1 MAAYNYYLYCQVE
14 KCKSKSKKK
23 QQDELIKKK
32 SSSKQL
38 APQDQD
44 NNNDPFANE
53 MKSKGRNSLLLDNS
67 ERSNLSC
74 SLAASLANIQNGVP
88 ASGNFLTAIFSQ
100 MWNHV
105 NIAISNSIKETLEPT
120 LKDLKVPLHFV
131 KLDLGD
137 VPIETKNM
145 FIHRVDLAGLVDVD
159 GDGITD
165 IKNRDNKQAGTCIVC
180 CYCVLFVWVFLCGP
194 SDDSHLMLTS
204 CAHILCFIC
213 FKHIL
218 RDTN

>member
-14 KCKSKSKKK
+14 KCKSKKKK
-23 QQDELIKKK
+23 ENDNKKLIKKK
-32 SSSKQL
+32 SSKQI
-38 APQDQD
+38 AQPQDQD
-44 NNNDPFANE
+44 NNDPFANE

-67 ERSNLSC
+67 ERSNLST

-165 IKNRDNKQAGTCIVC
+165 IKNRDNKQAGT
-180 CYCVLFVWVFLCGP
+180 L
-194 SDDSHLMLTS
+194 
-204 CAHILCFIC
+204 
-213 FKHIL
+213 
-218 RDTN
+218 

>member
-1 MAAYNYYLYCQVE
+1 MAAYNYYFYCQVE
-14 KCKSKSKKK
+14 KCKSKSRKKK
-23 QQDELIKKK
+23 ENELIKKK
-32 SSSKQL
+32 SSKQL
-38 APQDQD
+38 APQDQSND
-44 NNNDPFANE
+44 DPFANE

-165 IKNRDNKQAGTCIVC
+165 IKNRDNKQAGTCRVVVIVRC
-180 CYCVLFVWVFLCGP
+180 NMCLYRCFV
-194 SDDSHLMLTS
+194 D
-204 CAHILCFIC
+204 AHILCSC
-213 FKHIL
+213 NSPTHSQGYKL
-218 RDTN
+218 MLT

>member
-1 MAAYNYYLYCQVE
+1 MENCTIINDQKICYLPYDGSNEGGSYISTFIRDIKLIATTILLTCIAMAAYNYYLYCQVE

-23 QQDELIKKK
+23 KKQDELIKKK
-32 SSSKQL
+32 SSKQL

-44 NNNDPFANE
+44 NDPFANE
-53 MKSKGRNSLLLDNS
+53 MNSKGRNSLLLDNS
-67 ERSNLSC
+67 ERSNLST

-165 IKNRDNKQAGTCIVC
+165 IKNRDNKQAGT
-180 CYCVLFVWVFLCGP
+180 
-194 SDDSHLMLTS
+194 
-204 CAHILCFIC
+204 
-213 FKHIL
+213 
-218 RDTN
+218 

>member
-23 QQDELIKKK
+23 QQENDNKQLNKKK
-32 SSSKQL
+32 SSNQI
-38 APQDQD
+38 APQDQNSND
-44 NNNDPFANE
+44 DPFANE
-53 MKSKGRNSLLLDNS
+53 MKSKGRNSLLLLDNS
-67 ERSNLSC
+67 ERSNLST

-165 IKNRDNKQAGTCIVC
+165 IKNRDNKQAGT
-180 CYCVLFVWVFLCGP
+180 L
-194 SDDSHLMLTS
+194 
-204 CAHILCFIC
+204 
-213 FKHIL
+213 
-218 RDTN
+218 